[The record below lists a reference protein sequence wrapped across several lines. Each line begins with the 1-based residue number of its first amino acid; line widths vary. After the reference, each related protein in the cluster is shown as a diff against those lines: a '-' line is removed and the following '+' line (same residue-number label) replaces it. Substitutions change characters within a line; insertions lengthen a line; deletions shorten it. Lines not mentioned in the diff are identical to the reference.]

1 MTGPD
6 NSDNRAQLEPQYAL
20 PDYVSPDFQ
29 QGPAQQQKELVSP
42 EPKKQWLQKL
52 GPVGVALAFAFGKLK
67 WLLLIL
73 KVTKLGT
80 LITMLLAIWA
90 YAMLWG
96 APFAIGFVLLIFVH
110 EMGHALMLR
119 QQGIPAGAPVFIPFV
134 GAFIAMK
141 GQPRDAYVEA
151 LVGIGGPALGALAA
165 LVCLFIGYG
174 TGSLIWFALASSG
187 FFLNLFNMLPVSPL
201 DGGRIT
207 GVISRWLWLPGYLV
221 GIAVLFVS
229 FSPILVLILIL
240 GLVNLWSLRKNR
252 DPAYYQVPAAKRV
265 AMGVAFFGL
274 LALLTLGMWL
284 ADSPLKALHKKAQ
297 ESRGSGAHRS

>member
-1 MTGPD
+1 MTGLDHPD
-6 NSDNRAQLEPQYAL
+6 NRTHLEPQYAL

-29 QGPAQQQKELVSP
+29 QCPAPQQTEILPP
-42 EPKKQWLQKL
+42 EPQKQGLKKW
-52 GPVGVALAFAFGKLK
+52 GPLGVALAFAFGKLK
-67 WLLLIL
+67 WLLLLL
-73 KVTKLGT
+73 KLTKLGT

-165 LVCLFIGYG
+165 LVCLGIGYG

-187 FFLNLFNMLPVSPL
+187 FFLNLFNMMPVSPL

-207 GVISRWLWLPGYLV
+207 GVISRWLWFPGYLI

-229 FSPILVLILIL
+229 FSPILLLILIL
-240 GLVNLWSLRKNR
+240 GLVNFWNLRKNR
-252 DPAYYQVPAAKRV
+252 DPAYYQVPAARRI

-297 ESRGSGAHRS
+297 ESGVSGAHRS